1 MHVIG
6 DPGGEQRENWIQDI
20 FGETVAKNFSKMLLV
35 PQPFD
40 FDVPHF
46 IFFVFILFFIK

>member
-35 PQPFD
+35 PQLRDPRSS
-40 FDVPHF
+40 
-46 IFFVFILFFIK
+46 LYKK